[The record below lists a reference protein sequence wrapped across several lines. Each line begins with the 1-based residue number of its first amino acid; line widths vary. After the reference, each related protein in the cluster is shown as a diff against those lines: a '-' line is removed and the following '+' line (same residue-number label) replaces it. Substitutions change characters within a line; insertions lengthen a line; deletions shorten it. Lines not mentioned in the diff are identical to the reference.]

1 MKGEYLVELEEQI
14 GSEIIRCGKIRDI
27 LFFEQKAL
35 NNKNKLLRYY
45 YALRILL
52 LIKQTDI
59 SISMEKPELWNQ
71 EIESQLNDSIKLL
84 EELCLKL
91 DLYTSKRKI

>member
-1 MKGEYLVELEEQI
+1 MRDEYVEEIEYQI
-14 GSEIIRCGKIRDI
+14 CVETIRCAKIRDI

-35 NNKNKLLRYY
+35 NNKNKLLSYY

-59 SISMEKPELWNQ
+59 SISMEKPELWEQ
-71 EIESQLNDSIKLL
+71 EIVSQLNESIKLL

-91 DLYTSKRKI
+91 DSYTSKRKI

>member
-1 MKGEYLVELEEQI
+1 MRDEYVEEIEYQI
-14 GSEIIRCGKIRDI
+14 CVETIRCAKIRDI

-35 NNKNKLLRYY
+35 NNKNKLLSYY
-45 YALRILL
+45 YALKILL

-59 SISMEKPELWNQ
+59 SISMEKPELWEQ
-71 EIESQLNDSIKLL
+71 EIVSQLNESIKLL

-91 DLYTSKRKI
+91 DSYTSKRKI

>member
-1 MKGEYLVELEEQI
+1 MKDEYVEEIEYQI
-14 GSEIIRCGKIRDI
+14 CVETIRCAKIRDI

-45 YALRILL
+45 YALKILL
-52 LIKQTDI
+52 LTKETDI
-59 SISMEKPELWNQ
+59 SISLEKPELWNQ
-71 EIESQLNDSIKLL
+71 EIVSQLNDSIKIL

>member
-1 MKGEYLVELEEQI
+1 MRDEYVEEIEYQI
-14 GSEIIRCGKIRDI
+14 CVETIRCAKIRDI

-59 SISMEKPELWNQ
+59 SISMEKPELWEQ
-71 EIESQLNDSIKLL
+71 EIVSQLNESIKLL

-91 DLYTSKRKI
+91 DSYTSKRKI